1 MYFLFLPQT
10 SHSCIVFQSVLWP
23 EYSFWNLCDAILRYQ
38 LSYKSIQVWSLWVVL
53 FVCLFAI
60 ISHVTFCHSR
70 LFTLVLGIC
79 LSLIPRMCFLHEHL
93 KTE

>member
-38 LSYKSIQVWSLWVVL
+38 LSYKSIQVWSLWGVL
-53 FVCLFAI
+53 FVCLFV
-60 ISHVTFCHSR
+60 ISH
-70 LFTLVLGIC
+70 LDI
-79 LSLIPRMCFLHEHL
+79 LSLKIVYAGFRHL
-93 KTE
+93 PLFNPKDVFSS